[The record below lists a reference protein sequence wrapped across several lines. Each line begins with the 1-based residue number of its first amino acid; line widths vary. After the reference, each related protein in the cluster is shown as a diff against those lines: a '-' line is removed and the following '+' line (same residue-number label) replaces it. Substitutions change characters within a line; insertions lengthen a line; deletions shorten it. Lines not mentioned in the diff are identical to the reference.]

1 MERMRMASSP
11 SSQLPLASL
20 HNLHLVS
27 REEGGGGGGQYI
39 PTMPKSAVKM
49 LSIKVLEKLEMAVPQ
64 PRSSAAAAGEG
75 HVGSVTNAGVVAL

>member
-11 SSQLPLASL
+11 SSQPPLASL

-27 REEGGGGGGQYI
+27 REGGGGQYI